1 MTHLACAA
9 PFLSRSSL
17 SLSLYIDAAAAGNDA
32 IERADECHLRS
43 SCEIDSGSENTD
55 RGRPVEAT
63 PGLTNSPSSNKIA
76 NAKCQQLSNGNAS
89 KTRWTQSILLYYV

>member
-9 PFLSRSSL
+9 PSSL
-17 SLSLYIDAAAAGNDA
+17 YMDAAAAGNDA

-55 RGRPVEAT
+55 RDSRAVEAGHARART
-63 PGLTNSPSSNKIA
+63 DGRVNK
-76 NAKCQQLSNGNAS
+76 
-89 KTRWTQSILLYYV
+89 